1 MSTDPTLP
9 PAPAP
14 APAEEDDWSLPRRE
28 NAVVTWA
35 RAIVLGIQ
43 DTAKDVLAEGRKGAN
58 DAYDEYWRRFDR
70 KTKRRR

>member
-1 MSTDPTLP
+1 M
-9 PAPAP
+9 
-14 APAEEDDWSLPRRE
+14 
-28 NAVVTWA
+28 VTWA

-70 KTKRRR
+70 KTRRRR